1 MSVRLWTG
9 HMASAKSTGRKT
21 VEVKTKPG
29 MVDVAAFMGSV
40 DDIEKRGD
48 AETLIAMMKQISG
61 EEPVMWGSSIVGFG
75 RYTYTYASGKTGEWM
90 ITGFSP
96 RKSALSIY
104 IMPGF
109 SDYGELLAKL
119 GKYKTGKSC
128 LYVKR
133 LADIDMDVL
142 RTLVARSYRFMQDK
156 YSG

>member
-1 MSVRLWTG
+1 
-9 HMASAKSTGRKT
+9 MASVKFRDAKT

-29 MVDVAAFMGSV
+29 LADVGAFIGAI
-40 DDIEKRGD
+40 DDVEKRSD
-48 AETLIAMMKQISG
+48 AEVLIAMMKKISG
-61 EEPVMWGSSIVGFG
+61 EEPVMWGSSIIGFG

-96 RKSALSIY
+96 RKSAISIY

-109 SDYGELLAKL
+109 SQYGELLAEL

-133 LADIDMDVL
+133 LEEIDMNVL
-142 RTLVARSYRFMQDK
+142 RTLVAHSYRFMQDK
-156 YSG
+156 YSA